1 MGRSWIT
8 MRSYLPSLLILL
20 GPCLALHILTREEQ
34 FERFKQKY
42 DKDYSSAAEER
53 LRFKVFSENV
63 AAAEAHNAARGSGSY
78 TRGINQWSDLTQKEW
93 EAAVLGG
100 YKRMGPSKVT
110 RSKTASYK
118 TKDLPANVDWR
129 DEGVISAVKN
139 QGQCGSC
146 WAFGTTE
153 QIESYVA
160 ISSGNLVELST
171 QQVTSCAPNTL
182 NCGGNGGCMGST
194 PPLGYSYIQL
204 FGQVSEADYPYV
216 SGTTTN
222 DEDCQYDLA
231 SVSPVASITGYNNLP
246 PNDQDAIM
254 AHLANVGPLAISVA
268 ASNFKD
274 YHGGVFS
281 GCPYDQNIQLNH
293 AVQLVGYGSDFS
305 PAGVV
310 DYWLVR
316 NSWGE
321 SWGENGY
328 IRILREAT
336 PQCGMDTETSGHV
349 CQNGPGFSDPLH
361 VCGMCGMLFETSFPL
376 GAHLL

>member
-1 MGRSWIT
+1 
-8 MRSYLPSLLILL
+8 
-20 GPCLALHILTREEQ
+20 
-34 FERFKQKY
+34 
-42 DKDYSSAAEER
+42 
-53 LRFKVFSENV
+53 
-63 AAAEAHNAARGSGSY
+63 
-78 TRGINQWSDLTQKEW
+78 
-93 EAAVLGG
+93 
-100 YKRMGPSKVT
+100 
-110 RSKTASYK
+110 
-118 TKDLPANVDWR
+118 
-129 DEGVISAVKN
+129 
-139 QGQCGSC
+139 
-146 WAFGTTE
+146 
-153 QIESYVA
+153 
-160 ISSGNLVELST
+160 
-171 QQVTSCAPNTL
+171 
-182 NCGGNGGCMGST
+182 MGST

-328 IRILREAT
+328 IRILREAN
-336 PQCGMDTETSGHV
+336 PVRNGHSNFWTCLPERSWLFRPPPRV
-349 CQNGPGFSDPLH
+349 RHVRNALRDLLPSRSSSPLNIGF
-361 VCGMCGMLFETSFPL
+361 GFGI
-376 GAHLL
+376 A

>member
-1 MGRSWIT
+1 
-8 MRSYLPSLLILL
+8 MRSYLPTLLVLL
-20 GPCLALHILTREEQ
+20 APCLAIHRLTSEEQ
-34 FERFKQKY
+34 FERFKQKFG
-42 DKDYSSAAEER
+42 KEYSSAAEER
-53 LRFKVFSENV
+53 LRFEIFSAN
-63 AAAEAHNAARGSGSY
+63 AAAVEGHNAARSSSY
-78 TRGINQWSDLTQKEW
+78 TRGINQFSDLTQKEW
-93 EAAVLGG
+93 EAAFLGG
-100 YKRMGPSKVT
+100 YRKMGPAKNSQAKAT
-110 RSKTASYK
+110 SYEV
-118 TKDLPANVDWR
+118 KDLPAKVDWR
-129 DEGVISAVKN
+129 EEGVISAVKN

-146 WAFGTTE
+146 WAFGATE
-153 QIESYVA
+153 QIEAYTA
-160 ISSGNLVELST
+160 IASGSLVELSA
-171 QQVTSCAPNTL
+171 QQITSCAPNTL
-182 NCGGNGGCMGST
+182 NCGGSGGCMGST
-194 PPLGYSYIQL
+194 PPLAYSYIQL

-222 DEDCQYDLA
+222 DEDCGYDLA
-231 SVSPVASITGYNNLP
+231 SLTPVASITGYDNLP
-246 PNDQDAIM
+246 ANDQDAIM
-254 AHLANVGPLAISVA
+254 AHLATVGPLGISVA
-268 ASNFKD
+268 ASTFKD

-328 IRILREAT
+328 IRILREAS

-361 VCGMCGMLFETSFPL
+361 VCGMCGLLFENSFPL

>member
-1 MGRSWIT
+1 
-8 MRSYLPSLLILL
+8 
-20 GPCLALHILTREEQ
+20 
-34 FERFKQKY
+34 
-42 DKDYSSAAEER
+42 
-53 LRFKVFSENV
+53 
-63 AAAEAHNAARGSGSY
+63 
-78 TRGINQWSDLTQKEW
+78 
-93 EAAVLGG
+93 
-100 YKRMGPSKVT
+100 
-110 RSKTASYK
+110 
-118 TKDLPANVDWR
+118 VDWR
-129 DEGVISAVKN
+129 EEGVISAVKN

-146 WAFGTTE
+146 WAFGATE
-153 QIESYVA
+153 QIEAYTA
-160 ISSGNLVELST
+160 IASGSLVELSA

-182 NCGGNGGCMGST
+182 NCGGNGGCAGST
-194 PPLGYSYIQL
+194 PPLAYSYIQL

-222 DEDCQYDLA
+222 DEDCGYDLA
-231 SVSPVASITGYNNLP
+231 SLNPVASITGYNNLP
-246 PNDQDAIM
+246 ANDQDAIM
-254 AHLANVGPLAISVA
+254 AHLANVGPLGISVA
-268 ASNFKD
+268 ANTFKD

-328 IRILREAT
+328 IRILREAN

-349 CQNGPGFSDPLH
+349 CQNGPGYSDPLH

>member
-1 MGRSWIT
+1 M
-8 MRSYLPSLLILL
+8 
-20 GPCLALHILTREEQ
+20 
-34 FERFKQKY
+34 
-42 DKDYSSAAEER
+42 
-53 LRFKVFSENV
+53 
-63 AAAEAHNAARGSGSY
+63 
-78 TRGINQWSDLTQKEW
+78 
-93 EAAVLGG
+93 
-100 YKRMGPSKVT
+100 
-110 RSKTASYK
+110 
-118 TKDLPANVDWR
+118 
-129 DEGVISAVKN
+129 
-139 QGQCGSC
+139 GQCGSC

-153 QIESYVA
+153 QIESYAA
-160 ISSGNLVELST
+160 IASGNLVELST

-194 PPLGYSYIQL
+194 PPLGYGYIH
-204 FGQVSEADYPYV
+204 
-216 SGTTTN
+216 
-222 DEDCQYDLA
+222 
-231 SVSPVASITGYNNLP
+231 LP

-328 IRILREAT
+328 IRILREAN
-336 PQCGMDTETSGHV
+336 PQC
-349 CQNGPGFSDPLH
+349 
-361 VCGMCGMLFETSFPL
+361 
-376 GAHLL
+376 